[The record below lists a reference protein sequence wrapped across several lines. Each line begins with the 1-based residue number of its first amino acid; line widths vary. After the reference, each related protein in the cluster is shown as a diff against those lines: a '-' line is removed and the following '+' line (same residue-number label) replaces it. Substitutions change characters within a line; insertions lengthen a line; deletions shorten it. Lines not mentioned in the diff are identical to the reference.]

1 MGKSQVVT
9 GLALQ
14 IGFTEIVYAEK
25 QASELKLAPVTSL
38 KFWTMFNGVDFK
50 FNFVQHHL
58 CVRHFSKH
66 YLTTCQQCLL
76 YIEVLKF
83 FAFKN

>member
-1 MGKSQVVT
+1 MDESQVVT

-25 QASELKLAPVTSL
+25 QASELNLTPNTSL

-76 YIEVLKF
+76 YIGVLKF
-83 FAFKN
+83 FALKN

>member
-1 MGKSQVVT
+1 MDESQVVT

-25 QASELKLAPVTSL
+25 QASELNLTPNTSL

-50 FNFVQHHL
+50 FNFV
-58 CVRHFSKH
+58 
-66 YLTTCQQCLL
+66 
-76 YIEVLKF
+76 
-83 FAFKN
+83 